1 MLHARIAE
9 AQSKLDAAR
18 RELKHAA
25 INFDVSDE
33 ELLEVRANARRIY
46 DQLKI
51 LDAKKLSRQ
60 GLFGFLK
67 FW

>member
-1 MLHARIAE
+1 MLHALIAE
-9 AQSKLDAAR
+9 AQQKLDAAR

-33 ELLEVRANARRIY
+33 DLLEARAKARRIY
-46 DQLKI
+46 EELKS
-51 LDAKKLSRQ
+51 LDAKKLRQ
-60 GLFGFLK
+60 KGLFGFLK

>member
-1 MLHARIAE
+1 MLHAQIAE
-9 AQSKLDAAR
+9 AQKTLDTAR
-18 RELKHAA
+18 RELKNAA

-33 ELLEVRANARRIY
+33 ELLEARANVRRIY
-46 DQLKI
+46 DELKA